1 MPKRRA
7 RAEQLRSKAEQQYPF
22 VRWYDPVVV
31 ESPDTRNKWGG
42 MLETWHPGDEGAPD
56 LPRPSGIPM
65 ERTGVELYQSQQASP
80 LALAAEMLH
89 VDPYANYTRGALNL
103 SPEQEK
109 ALRFASEDF
118 DIPSAGSY
126 LKAYQN
132 ALDSAMRGYAMN
144 QWTPSE
150 NAEMQYTP
158 QQTSL
163 LDMLQ
168 KYTQTGVYPLNF
180 DLSSLNR

>member
-1 MPKRRA
+1 MAKKRTPPQDLLA
-7 RAEQLRSKAEQQYPF
+7 QAAQQYPF
-22 VRWYDPVVV
+22 VRWHDPVVV

-65 ERTGVELYQSQQASP
+65 ERTGVELYQGQQASP
-80 LALAAEMLH
+80 LDLAAELLH

-109 ALRFASEDF
+109 ALRSTALDF
-118 DIPSAGSY
+118 DVHSAGDY
-126 LKAYQN
+126 LHAYQN
-132 ALDSAMRGYAMN
+132 AVDSAMRGYAMN
-144 QWTPSE
+144 QWPPAA
-150 NAEMQYTP
+150 NASMQYTP

-180 DLSSLNR
+180 DLSSLSR